1 MSRVPLTHTAGYALG
16 LVALTNAMSLL
27 DRNILAILSPRIKH
41 DIGVGDAEMGLL
53 YGTVFALFF
62 ALFSLPLG
70 RLADGWVR
78 TRLLGITLAFWSV
91 ATALA
96 AAAHGFALL
105 ALSRLGVGIGEG
117 AAQPA
122 GFSLVFD
129 HYAKPRR
136 GFATAVIAAAIA
148 LGLGGSSVLGGV
160 AADWWDHLYA
170 GGAAP
175 LGLKGWQFA
184 FLVAAL
190 PGFILAA
197 LLWRMPEPRR
207 GRLDGIDSP
216 PDPHPFRASLAVL
229 GAVTPG
235 FNWLAFAIRR
245 AGARYWSVN
254 LVATILV
261 VAGAMVLTR
270 ITSTLSPR
278 PPLHFGALAVS
289 PHALQW
295 GVVGFGALVVVN
307 LLQRLRLADRPTYE
321 VITRSPALL
330 LCMGIAALQMM
341 INYGT
346 MGFTPSFLM
355 KHYGLSPA
363 TTGLQFGVLAGA
375 LGIIGP
381 MLAGPLSD
389 RINSRFPGAGRAG
402 VTLVSLGVSPL
413 IAIWV
418 YHAPDPATFYT
429 RFVLYSLILTAWY
442 PPLLALMFGQ
452 VLPRMRGI
460 TTSLYIIVYTLF
472 GIGIGPFVVGMIA
485 DANGGDL
492 AAAILSINWVA
503 PAIVVM
509 LIALALCARRDEER
523 LIERAR
529 RGGEVLTLEPMRNA
543 QPQAAGAAGGALED
557 SARP

>member
-1 MSRVPLTHTAGYALG
+1 VNRVRLTSTAGYALA
-16 LVALTNAMSLL
+16 LVALTNTMSLL
-27 DRNILAILSPRIKH
+27 DRNILAILAPRIKH
-41 DIGVGDAEMGLL
+41 DIGIGDAEMGLL
-53 YGTVFALFF
+53 YGTVFALFY
-62 ALFSLPLG
+62 ALFSLPIG

-117 AAQPA
+117 SAQPA
-122 GFSLVFD
+122 GISLVLD

-136 GFATAVIAAAIA
+136 GFAMAVIAAAIA

-160 AADWWDHLYA
+160 AADWWDHLHG

-175 LGLKGWQFA
+175 AGLKGWQFA
-184 FLVAAL
+184 FLVAAV
-190 PGFILAA
+190 PGFVLAV
-197 LLWRMPEPRR
+197 LLWRMPEPQR
-207 GRLDGIDSP
+207 GRADGIVSP
-216 PDPHPFRASLAVL
+216 PDPHPFRASFALLA
-229 GAVTPG
+229 AVTPG
-235 FNWLAFAIRR
+235 ANWLALAGRR
-245 AGARYWSVN
+245 AAGRYWGVN
-254 LVATILV
+254 FAATFLVIT
-261 VAGAMVLTR
+261 GAVMLTR

-278 PPLHFGALAVS
+278 PPLHFGTFAVS
-289 PHALQW
+289 PHVLQW
-295 GVVGFGALVVVN
+295 AVVGFGALVVVN
-307 LLQRLRLADRPTYE
+307 LLQRLSLVDRPTFE

-330 LCMGIAALQMM
+330 LCFAVAALQMM

-363 TTGLQFGVLAGA
+363 ATGLQFGVLAGA

-381 MLAGPLSD
+381 MIAGPLSD
-389 RINSRFPGAGRAG
+389 RINARYPGAGRAC
-402 VTLVSLGVSPL
+402 VTLFSLGISPL

-418 YHAPDPATFYT
+418 YHAPDPTSFYL
-429 RFVLYSLILTAWY
+429 RFVLYSLVLTAWY
-442 PPLLALMFGQ
+442 PPLYAIMFEQ

-460 TTSLYIIVYTLF
+460 TASLYLIVYTLF

-485 DANGGDL
+485 DANGGNL
-492 AAAILSINWVA
+492 AAAILAINWVA
-503 PAIVVM
+503 PAIVVL
-509 LIALALCARRDEER
+509 LIALALRVQRDEAG

-529 RGGEVLTLEPMRNA
+529 RGGEVLATAPA
-543 QPQAAGAAGGALED
+543 TPTA
-557 SARP
+557 

>member
-1 MSRVPLTHTAGYALG
+1 VSPTRLTHTAGYALL

-27 DRNILAILSPRIKH
+27 DRNILAILAPRIKH
-41 DIGVGDAEMGLL
+41 DIGIGDAEMGLL
-53 YGTVFALFF
+53 YGTVFALFY

-78 TRLLGITLAFWSV
+78 TRLLGIALAFWSV

-96 AAAHGFALL
+96 AVAHGFALL

-122 GFSLVFD
+122 GFSLVMD

-136 GFATAVIAAAIA
+136 GFAMAVIAAAIA

-160 AADWWDHLYA
+160 AADWWDHLHA

-175 LGLKGWQFA
+175 LGLRGWQFA

-190 PGFILAA
+190 PGLIPAA
-197 LLWRMPEPRR
+197 LLWRMPEPQR
-207 GRLDGIDSP
+207 GGLDGIASP
-216 PDPHPFRASLAVL
+216 PDPHPFRASLALL

-235 FNWLAFAIRR
+235 ANWLALAARG
-245 AGARYWSVN
+245 AAARYWTVN
-254 LVATILV
+254 LATTLVAIAAAV
-261 VAGAMVLTR
+261 VLTR
-270 ITSTLSPR
+270 ITSALSPR
-278 PPLHFGALAVS
+278 PLLHFGSLAVS

-295 GVVGFGALVVVN
+295 AVVGFGALVVVN
-307 LLQRLRLADRPTYE
+307 LLQRLRLADRPTFE

-330 LCMGIAALQMM
+330 LCLGIAALQMM

-363 TTGLQFGVLAGA
+363 ATGLQFGLLAAA
-375 LGIIGP
+375 LGIVGP
-381 MLAGPLSD
+381 MIAGPLSD
-389 RINSRFPGAGRAG
+389 RINARFPGAGRAY

-418 YHAPDPATFYT
+418 YHAPDPASFYA
-429 RFVLYSLILTAWY
+429 RFVPYSLVLTAWY
-442 PPLLALMFGQ
+442 PPLYAIMFEQ

-460 TTSLYIIVYTLF
+460 TASLYLIVYTLF

-492 AAAILSINWVA
+492 AAAILAINWVA

-509 LIALALCARRDEER
+509 LIALALRVKRDEAG

-529 RGGEVLTLEPMRNA
+529 RGGEIL
-543 QPQAAGAAGGALED
+543 AALPAAPA
-557 SARP
+557 A

>member
-1 MSRVPLTHTAGYALG
+1 VSRARLAHTAGYALA
-16 LVALTNAMSLL
+16 LVALTNAISLL

-41 DIGVGDAEMGLL
+41 DLAIGDAEMGLL
-53 YGTVFALFF
+53 YGTVFALFY

-78 TRLLGITLAFWSV
+78 TRLLAITLAFWSL

-96 AAAHGFALL
+96 GAAQGFALL

-129 HYAKPRR
+129 HYAKPHR
-136 GFATAVIAAAIA
+136 GFATAGIAAAIA
-148 LGLGGSSVLGGV
+148 LGLGGSFVLGGV
-160 AADWWDHLYA
+160 TADWWDHLYA
-170 GGAAP
+170 GSAAP
-175 LGLKGWQFA
+175 FGLKGWQFA

-190 PGFILAA
+190 PGLILAA
-197 LLWRMPEPRR
+197 LLWRLPEPQR
-207 GRLDGIDSP
+207 GRLDGIESP
-216 PDPHPFRASLAVL
+216 LDPHPFRASLAL
-229 GAVTPG
+229 LAAVTPG
-235 FNWLAFAIRR
+235 ANWLAMAGRR

-254 LVATILV
+254 LGATVLAI
-261 VAGAMVLTR
+261 AGAAVLTR
-270 ITSTLSPR
+270 ITSAVSPR
-278 PPLHFGALAVS
+278 PPLHFGALAVN

-307 LLQRLRLADRPTYE
+307 LLQRLRLADRPTFE

-330 LCMGIAALQMM
+330 LCMGVGALQMM

-381 MLAGPLSD
+381 LIAGPLSD
-389 RINSRFPGAGRAG
+389 RINVRFPGSGRAW

-418 YHAPDPATFYT
+418 YHAPSPAAFYS
-429 RFVLYSLILTAWY
+429 RFVPYSLVLTAWY
-442 PPLLALMFGQ
+442 PPLYAMMFEQ

-460 TTSLYIIVYTLF
+460 TSSLYIIVTTLF
-472 GIGIGPFVVGMIA
+472 GIGVGPFVVGMIS
-485 DANGGDL
+485 DANGGNL
-492 AAAILSINWVA
+492 AAAILAINWVA
-503 PAIVVM
+503 PVIVAM
-509 LIALALCARRDEER
+509 LIALARRVRRDEAE

-529 RGGEVLTLEPMRNA
+529 RGGA
-543 QPQAAGAAGGALED
+543 
-557 SARP
+557 

>member
-1 MSRVPLTHTAGYALG
+1 MSTRLAHTAGYALA
-16 LVALTNAMSLL
+16 LVALTNAISLL
-27 DRNILAILSPRIKH
+27 DRNVLAILSPRIKH
-41 DIGVGDAEMGLL
+41 DLAIGDAEMGLL
-53 YGTVFALFF
+53 YGTVFALFY

-78 TRLLGITLAFWSV
+78 TRLLAITLAFWSL

-96 AAAHGFALL
+96 GVAHGFALL

-136 GFATAVIAAAIA
+136 GFATAVVAPALS

-160 AADWWDHLYA
+160 TADWWDHLYA

-197 LLWRMPEPRR
+197 LLARLPEPRR
-207 GRLDGIDSP
+207 GRLDGIESP
-216 PDPHPFRASLAVL
+216 PDPQPFRASLAL
-229 GAVTPG
+229 LAAVTPG
-235 FNWLAFAIRR
+235 ANWLATAGRR
-245 AGARYWSVN
+245 AGARYWGVN

-261 VAGAMVLTR
+261 IAPPTR
-270 ITSTLSPR
+270 PTRSTSAFSPR
-278 PPLHFGALAVS
+278 PLLHFGPLAVN

-295 GVVGFGALVVVN
+295 GVVCFGALVVVN
-307 LLQRLRLADRPTYE
+307 LLQRLRLADRPTFE

-330 LCMGIAALQMM
+330 LCLGVGALQMM

-363 TTGLQFGVLAGA
+363 TTGLEFGVLAGA

-381 MLAGPLSD
+381 LLAGPLSD
-389 RINSRFPGAGRAG
+389 RINMRFPGSGRAC
-402 VTLVSLGVSPL
+402 VTLASLGVSPL

-418 YHAPDPATFYT
+418 YHAQNPATFYA
-429 RFVLYSLILTAWY
+429 RFVPYSLVLTAWY
-442 PPLLALMFGQ
+442 PPLYAILFEQ
-452 VLPRMRGI
+452 VLPRMRGS
-460 TTSLYIIVYTLF
+460 TSSLYIIVTTLF
-472 GIGIGPFVVGMIA
+472 GIGIRPFVVGMIS
-485 DANGGDL
+485 DANGGGP
-492 AAAILSINWVA
+492 AAATPPLKSG
-503 PAIVVM
+503 PP
-509 LIALALCARRDEER
+509 ALALVRVAPPPR
-523 LIERAR
+523 
-529 RGGEVLTLEPMRNA
+529 
-543 QPQAAGAAGGALED
+543 PQG
-557 SARP
+557 R

>member
-1 MSRVPLTHTAGYALG
+1 VSRARLTSTAGYALA
-16 LVALTNAMSLL
+16 LVALTNTMSLL
-27 DRNILAILSPRIKH
+27 DRNILAILNPRIKH
-41 DIGVGDAEMGLL
+41 DIGIGDAEMGLL
-53 YGTVFALFF
+53 YGTVFALFY
-62 ALFSLPLG
+62 ALFSLPIG

-105 ALSRLGVGIGEG
+105 AVSRLGVGIGEG
-117 AAQPA
+117 SAQPA
-122 GFSLVFD
+122 GISLVMD

-136 GFATAVIAAAIA
+136 GFAMAVIAAAIA

-160 AADWWDHLYA
+160 AADWWDRLHG

-184 FLVAAL
+184 FLVAAA
-190 PGFILAA
+190 PGLILAV
-197 LLWRMPEPRR
+197 LLWRMPEPQR
-207 GRLDGIDSP
+207 GRLDGIESP
-216 PDPHPFRASLAVL
+216 PDAHPFRASLALL

-235 FNWLAFAIRR
+235 PNWLALAGRR
-245 AGARYWSVN
+245 ASARYWGVN
-254 LVATILV
+254 LIATLLV
-261 VAGAMVLTR
+261 IAAAMVLTR
-270 ITSTLSPR
+270 ITSALSPR

-295 GVVGFGALVVVN
+295 SVVGFGALVVVN
-307 LLQRLRLADRPTYE
+307 LLQRLSLADRPAFE
-321 VITRSPALL
+321 VIRRSPALL
-330 LCMGIAALQMM
+330 LCLGIAALQMM

-363 TTGLQFGVLAGA
+363 ATGLQFGVLAGA
-375 LGIIGP
+375 LGMVGP
-381 MLAGPLSD
+381 MIAGPLSD
-389 RINSRFPGAGRAG
+389 HINVRFPGAGRAC

-418 YHAPDPATFYT
+418 YHAPDPASFYL
-429 RFVLYSLILTAWY
+429 RFVLYSLVLTAWY
-442 PPLLALMFGQ
+442 PPLYAIMFEQ

-460 TTSLYIIVYTLF
+460 TASLYIIVYTLF
-472 GIGIGPFVVGMIA
+472 GIGIGPFLVGMIA

-492 AAAILSINWVA
+492 ATAILAINWVA

-509 LIALALCARRDEER
+509 LIALALRVRRDEAG

-529 RGGEVLTLEPMRNA
+529 RGGEVLSAP
-543 QPQAAGAAGGALED
+543 QPATG
-557 SARP
+557 S

>member
-1 MSRVPLTHTAGYALG
+1 MSRARLTSRAGYALA

-27 DRNILAILSPRIKH
+27 DRNILAILAPRIKH
-41 DIGVGDAEMGLL
+41 DIGIGDAEMGLL
-53 YGTVFALFF
+53 YGTVFALFY

-105 ALSRLGVGIGEG
+105 AVSRLGVGIGEG

-122 GFSLVFD
+122 GVSLVMD

-136 GFATAVIAAAIA
+136 GFAMAVIAAAIA

-160 AADWWDHLYA
+160 AADWWDHRSG

-184 FLVAAL
+184 FLIAAA

-207 GRLDGIDSP
+207 GQLDGIESP
-216 PDPHPFRASLAVL
+216 PDPHPFRESLALL

-235 FNWLAFAIRR
+235 ANWLGLANRR
-245 AGARYWSVN
+245 AGACYWGVN
-254 LVATILV
+254 LAATLLV
-261 VAGAMVLTR
+261 IAAALLLTR
-270 ITSTLSPR
+270 LTSALLPR
-278 PPLHFGALAVS
+278 PLLHLGPLTVS
-289 PHALQW
+289 PHVLQW
-295 GVVGFGALVVVN
+295 AVVAFGALVVVN
-307 LLQRLRLADRPTYE
+307 LLQRLSLADRPTCE

-330 LCMGIAALQMM
+330 LCFGVAALQMM

-363 TTGLQFGVLAGA
+363 ATGLQFGVLAGA

-381 MLAGPLSD
+381 MIAGPLSD
-389 RINSRFPGAGRAG
+389 RINARFPGAGRAC
-402 VTLVSLGVSPL
+402 VTLVSFGLSPL

-418 YHAPDPATFYT
+418 YHAPDPVSFYS
-429 RFVLYSLILTAWY
+429 RFVLYSLVLTAWY
-442 PPLLALMFGQ
+442 PPLYALMFEQ

-460 TTSLYIIVYTLF
+460 TASLYLIVYTLF
-472 GIGIGPFVVGMIA
+472 GIGIGPFAVGMIA
-485 DANGGDL
+485 DANGGNL

-509 LIALALCARRDEER
+509 LIALALRVQRDEAG

-529 RGGEVLTLEPMRNA
+529 RAGETFAAA
-543 QPQAAGAAGGALED
+543 QPAPGT
-557 SARP
+557 

>member
-1 MSRVPLTHTAGYALG
+1 VSRTPLVHTAGYALT
-16 LVALTNAMSLL
+16 LVALTNAISLL
-27 DRNILAILSPRIKH
+27 DRNILAILAPRIKH
-41 DIGVGDAEMGLL
+41 DLDIGDAEMGLL
-53 YGTVFALFF
+53 YGTVFALFY

-78 TRLLGITLAFWSV
+78 TRLLAIALAFWSL

-96 AAAHGFALL
+96 GAAQGFALL

-129 HYAKPRR
+129 RYAKPRR

-160 AADWWDHLYA
+160 AADWWDHLHA

-184 FLVAAL
+184 FLVAAV

-197 LLWRMPEPRR
+197 LLWRLPEPRR
-207 GRLDGIDSP
+207 GELDGIESP
-216 PDPHPFRASLAVL
+216 PDPHPVRASVALLA
-229 GAVTPG
+229 AVTPG
-235 FNWLAFAIRR
+235 SNWVAMAARR
-245 AGARYWSVN
+245 AGARYWGISLLATV
-254 LVATILV
+254 LVI
-261 VAGAMVLTR
+261 AGAIALTR
-270 ITSTLSPR
+270 FTSALSPR
-278 PPLHFGALAVS
+278 PPLHLGGLALN

-295 GVVGFGALVVVN
+295 GVVGFGALVIVN
-307 LLQRLRLADRPTYE
+307 LLQRLRIADRPAFE

-330 LCMGIAALQMM
+330 LCIGVGALQMM
-341 INYGT
+341 INYGA

-355 KHYGLSPA
+355 KHYGLSPS
-363 TTGLQFGVLAGA
+363 TTGLQFGLLAGA
-375 LGIIGP
+375 LGMVGP
-381 MLAGPLSD
+381 MIAGPLSD
-389 RINSRFPGAGRAG
+389 RINVRLPGAGRAW

-418 YHAPDPATFYT
+418 YHAATPGAFYA
-429 RFVLYSLILTAWY
+429 RFVVYSLVLTAWY
-442 PPLLALMFGQ
+442 PPLYAIMFEQ

-460 TTSLYIIVYTLF
+460 TSSLYIIVTTLF
-472 GIGIGPFVVGMIA
+472 GIGIGPFVVGMIS
-485 DANGGDL
+485 DANGGNL
-492 AAAILSINWVA
+492 AGAILSINWVA
-503 PAIVVM
+503 PAIVLM
-509 LIALALCARRDEER
+509 LFALVLCVNRDEQG

-529 RGGEVLTLEPMRNA
+529 RGGEALS
-543 QPQAAGAAGGALED
+543 GARITTGA
-557 SARP
+557 

>member
-1 MSRVPLTHTAGYALG
+1 MSRTPLVRTAGYALA
-16 LVALTNAMSLL
+16 LVALTNAISLL
-27 DRNILAILSPRIKH
+27 DRNILAILAPRIKH
-41 DIGVGDAEMGLL
+41 DLGIGDAEMGLL
-53 YGTVFALFF
+53 YGTVFALFY

-78 TRLLGITLAFWSV
+78 TRLLAIALAFWSL

-96 AAAHGFALL
+96 GFAQGFALL

-129 HYAKPRR
+129 RYAKPRR

-160 AADWWDHLYA
+160 AADWWDHLHSGA
-170 GGAAP
+170 GAP

-184 FLVAAL
+184 FLVAAA

-197 LLWRMPEPRR
+197 LLWRMPEPPR
-207 GRLDGIDSP
+207 GQLDGIESP
-216 PDPHPFRASLAVL
+216 PDPQPVRASIALLA
-229 GAVTPG
+229 AVTPG
-235 FNWLAFAIRR
+235 TNWVAMAVRR
-245 AGARYWSVN
+245 AGARYWGVS
-254 LVATILV
+254 LLAMLLV
-261 VAGAMVLTR
+261 VAGAVALTR
-270 ITSTLSPR
+270 LTSGLSPR
-278 PPLHFGALAVS
+278 PALHLGALTVN

-295 GVVGFGALVVVN
+295 GVVGFGALVILN
-307 LLQRLRLADRPTYE
+307 LLQRLQSADRPAFE

-330 LCMGIAALQMM
+330 LCIGVGALQMM

-363 TTGLQFGVLAGA
+363 TTGLQFGLLAGA
-375 LGIIGP
+375 LGMVGP
-381 MLAGPLSD
+381 LIAGPLSD
-389 RINSRFPGAGRAG
+389 RINVRFPGAGRAW
-402 VTLVSLGVSPL
+402 VTLASLGVSPL

-418 YHAPDPATFYT
+418 YHAPTPGAFYA
-429 RFVLYSLILTAWY
+429 RFVVYSLVLTAWY
-442 PPLLALMFGQ
+442 PPLYAIMFEQ

-460 TTSLYIIVYTLF
+460 TSSLYIIVTTLF
-472 GIGIGPFVVGMIA
+472 GIGIGPFLVGMIS
-485 DANGGDL
+485 DANGGNL
-492 AAAILSINWVA
+492 AGAILSINWVA
-503 PAIVVM
+503 PAIVAM
-509 LIALALCARRDEER
+509 LIALVLCVNRDEER

-529 RGGEVLTLEPMRNA
+529 RGGEALSGPRVAP
-543 QPQAAGAAGGALED
+543 GA
-557 SARP
+557 

>member
-1 MSRVPLTHTAGYALG
+1 VSRARLAHTAGYALA
-16 LVALTNAMSLL
+16 LVALTNAISLL

-41 DIGVGDAEMGLL
+41 DLAIGDAEMGLL
-53 YGTVFALFF
+53 YGTVFALFY

-78 TRLLGITLAFWSV
+78 TRLLAITLAFWSL

-136 GFATAVIAAAIA
+136 GFATAAIAAAIA

-160 AADWWDHLYA
+160 AADWWDHLYAGA

-197 LLWRMPEPRR
+197 LLWRLPEPQR
-207 GRLDGIDSP
+207 GRLDGIESP
-216 PDPHPFRASLAVL
+216 LDPHPFRASLAL
-229 GAVTPG
+229 LAAVTPG
-235 FNWLAFAIRR
+235 ANWCSMARRR
-245 AGARYWSVN
+245 AAARYWSVN
-254 LVATILV
+254 LLATLLAI
-261 VAGAMVLTR
+261 AGAIMLTQ
-270 ITSTLSPR
+270 ITSAMSPR
-278 PPLHFGALAVS
+278 PPLHFGALAVN

-307 LLQRLRLADRPTYE
+307 LLQRLRLADRPTFE

-330 LCMGIAALQMM
+330 LCIGVGALQMM

-363 TTGLQFGVLAGA
+363 TTGLQFGLLAGA

-381 MLAGPLSD
+381 LIAGPLSD
-389 RINSRFPGAGRAG
+389 RINVRFPGAGRAW

-418 YHAPDPATFYT
+418 YHAPSPAAFYS
-429 RFVLYSLILTAWY
+429 RFVPYSLVLTAWY
-442 PPLLALMFGQ
+442 PPLYAMMFEQ

-460 TTSLYIIVYTLF
+460 TSSLYIIVTTLF
-472 GIGIGPFVVGMIA
+472 GIGVGPFVVGMIS

-492 AAAILSINWVA
+492 AAAILAINWVA
-503 PAIVVM
+503 PVIVAM
-509 LIALALCARRDEER
+509 LIALTRRVRRDEAE

-529 RGGEVLTLEPMRNA
+529 RGGEILLAPSVTP
-543 QPQAAGAAGGALED
+543 AA
-557 SARP
+557 

>member
-1 MSRVPLTHTAGYALG
+1 VSRTPLARTAGYALA
-16 LVALTNAMSLL
+16 LVALTNAISLL
-27 DRNILAILSPRIKH
+27 DRNILAILAPRIKH
-41 DIGVGDAEMGLL
+41 DLGIGDAEMGLL
-53 YGTVFALFF
+53 YGTVFALFY

-78 TRLLGITLAFWSV
+78 TRLLAIALSFWSL

-96 AAAHGFALL
+96 GFAQGFALL

-129 HYAKPRR
+129 RYAKPRR

-160 AADWWDHLYA
+160 AADWWDHLHA

-184 FLVAAL
+184 FLVAAA

-197 LLWRMPEPRR
+197 LLWRMPEPPR
-207 GRLDGIDSP
+207 GELDGIVSP
-216 PDPHPFRASLAVL
+216 PDPRPVRASIALLA
-229 GAVTPG
+229 AVTPG
-235 FNWLAFAIRR
+235 ANWVTMALRR
-245 AGARYWSVN
+245 AGARYWGTN
-254 LVATILV
+254 LLATLLVIVGAVA
-261 VAGAMVLTR
+261 LTR
-270 ITSTLSPR
+270 LTSSLSPR
-278 PPLHFGALAVS
+278 PPLHLGALTVN

-295 GVVGFGALVVVN
+295 GVVGFGALVILN
-307 LLQRLRLADRPTYE
+307 LLQRLQIADRPAFE

-330 LCMGIAALQMM
+330 LCIGVGALQMM
-341 INYGT
+341 INYGA

-363 TTGLQFGVLAGA
+363 TTGLQFGLLAGA
-375 LGIIGP
+375 LGMVGP
-381 MLAGPLSD
+381 LIAGPLSD
-389 RINSRFPGAGRAG
+389 RINMRFPGAGRAW
-402 VTLVSLGVSPL
+402 VTLISLGVSPL

-418 YHAPDPATFYT
+418 YHAPSPGAFYG
-429 RFVLYSLILTAWY
+429 RFVVYSLVLTAWY
-442 PPLLALMFGQ
+442 PPLYAIMFEQ

-460 TTSLYIIVYTLF
+460 TSSLYIIVTTLF
-472 GIGIGPFVVGMIA
+472 GIGIGPFLVGMIS
-485 DANGGDL
+485 DANGGNL
-492 AAAILSINWVA
+492 AGAILSINWVA
-503 PAIVVM
+503 PAIVAM
-509 LIALALCARRDEER
+509 LIALVLCVNRDEER

-529 RGGEVLTLEPMRNA
+529 RGGEALSGPRVAP
-543 QPQAAGAAGGALED
+543 GA
-557 SARP
+557 

>member
-1 MSRVPLTHTAGYALG
+1 VSRRPRLVQTAGYALA

-27 DRNILAILSPRIKH
+27 DRNILAILAPRIKH
-41 DIGVGDAEMGLL
+41 DIGIGDAEMGLL
-53 YGTVFALFF
+53 YGTVFALFY

-91 ATALA
+91 ATALG

-117 AAQPA
+117 SAQPA
-122 GFSLVFD
+122 GISLVMD

-136 GFATAVIAAAIA
+136 GFAMAVIAAAIA

-160 AADWWDHLYA
+160 AADWWDHLHA
-170 GGAAP
+170 GSAAP

-190 PGFILAA
+190 PGFFLAP
-197 LLWRMPEPRR
+197 LLWRTPEPPR
-207 GRLDGIDSP
+207 GRLDGIESP
-216 PDPHPFRASLAVL
+216 PDPHPFRASLALL
-229 GAVTPG
+229 GSVTPG
-235 FNWLAFAIRR
+235 ANWLALAGRR
-245 AGARYWSVN
+245 AGARYWGTN
-254 LVATILV
+254 LAVTILV
-261 VAGAMVLTR
+261 VAAAVALTR
-270 ITSTLSPR
+270 ITAALSPR
-278 PPLHFGALAVS
+278 PPLHFGSLAVS

-295 GVVGFGALVVVN
+295 SVVGFGALVVVN
-307 LLQRLRLADRPTYE
+307 LLQRLSLADRPTYE

-330 LCMGIAALQMM
+330 LCFGVAALQMM

-363 TTGLQFGVLAGA
+363 TTGLQFGVLAAA

-381 MLAGPLSD
+381 MIAGPLSD
-389 RINSRFPGAGRAG
+389 RINARVPGAGRAY

-418 YHAPDPATFYT
+418 YHAPSPAAFYT
-429 RFVLYSLILTAWY
+429 RFVFYSLILTAWY
-442 PPLLALMFGQ
+442 PPLYAIMFEQ

-460 TTSLYIIVYTLF
+460 TASLYLIIYTLF

-485 DANGGDL
+485 DANGGNL
-492 AAAILSINWVA
+492 AAAILAVNWVA

-509 LIALALCARRDEER
+509 LIALALRVKHDEAG
-523 LIERAR
+523 LIDRAR
-529 RGGEVLTLEPMRNA
+529 RGGEIFTVAPATP
-543 QPQAAGAAGGALED
+543 AA
-557 SARP
+557 